1 LILTA
6 ARSGELLKARWSE
19 IEGST
24 WVIPAP
30 HTKIHKEH
38 RVPLSQ
44 RAIDILAGLPR
55 INDYIFAGH
64 RIGQGLGGD
73 AMIEV
78 LRGLSFCASGEN
90 EAGLTVHGF
99 RSTFRDWAAECTAF
113 PNEVCEAA
121 LAHAVNSKVL
131 RGLSFCASGENE
143 AGLTVHGFR
152 STFRDWAAECTAF
165 PNEVCEA
172 ALAHAVNSKVEAAYR
187 RGDLFEKRARLM
199 QAWSDYCEQPPV
211 NSTEVVTPIRGVS

>member
-1 LILTA
+1 VRKVEHYAALPYADLPAFVSELRRQDGTEARALEFLILTA

-121 LAHAVNSKVL
+121 LAHAVNSKV
-131 RGLSFCASGENE
+131 
-143 AGLTVHGFR
+143 
-152 STFRDWAAECTAF
+152 
-165 PNEVCEA
+165 
-172 ALAHAVNSKVEAAYR
+172 EAAYR